1 MSPKDSCVARQL
13 GNESDQV
20 GVSPSAPSRRASRPP
35 RRRSRSREGERPT
48 GPPTR
53 TPVRGNA
60 ITPTT
65 GGARV
70 LAVES
75 DRATAPSGAAE
86 ITRLHKRALWPDGIE
101 SRRQRSA
108 SHCDDRAAGRHGSA
122 QAGSLRRIHLGT
134 RPTAARWWREYS
146 GSGLAIVAK
155 RVRANFSQMSY
166 TNTAIGAAPLG
177 CGRAGLANH
186 LGPGLRAWPRD
197 RMQDTCREPSRDC
210 SSPTPGISAALVT
223 STESTRLGFSTS
235 RVQTRQLER
244 TVYGRPVVAV
254 APRAPRPSRRQ
265 AANPGTQRARR
276 RARGHHRR
284 PRRRRR
290 VKPVGARPSQPTN

>member
-1 MSPKDSCVARQL
+1 MTWHAAATLDSRNAEGAPLRTIAFVPNPAGQPTTAWRQSAR
-13 GNESDQV
+13 
-20 GVSPSAPSRRASRPP
+20 PSAPSSWPLLARVCTSAPLGPMGLKAEGSARRPTATI
-35 RRRSRSREGERPT
+35 ERPADT
-48 GPPTR
+48 DR
-53 TPVRGNA
+53 RKRG
-60 ITPTT
+60 
-65 GGARV
+65 
-70 LAVES
+70 LSE
-75 DRATAPSGAAE
+75 
-86 ITRLHKRALWPDGIE
+86 
-101 SRRQRSA
+101 
-108 SHCDDRAAGRHGSA
+108 GSIWA
-122 QAGSLRRIHLGT
+122 

-166 TNTAIGAAPLG
+166 KNTAIGAAPLG

-254 APRAPRPSRRQ
+254 APRVPRPSKRQ

-284 PRRRRR
+284 PRRRPR
-290 VKPVGARPSQPTN
+290 VKPVGARPSQTTN